1 VNPKLSKFCTDL
13 TAITQDMVDS
23 GVPIGEAIKRHA
35 EWLRGHGLVGDGEEE
50 GLPRFVNQTLKIQ
63 SLEHPSTRAFSRHF
77 RAPDRVLEGYLE

>member
-50 GLPRFVNQTLKIQ
+50 GLPRFVNQTLK
-63 SLEHPSTRAFSRHF
+63 
-77 RAPDRVLEGYLE
+77 